1 MTTMNP
7 LFVKRFKSFAWRTV
21 MMVLAFGAAFALE
34 NIHLLDLS
42 PAAITVLGLV
52 LGEVSK
58 FLNKEAR

>member
-1 MTTMNP
+1 
-7 LFVKRFKSFAWRTV
+7 

-34 NIHLLDLS
+34 NVHLLDLS